1 MKALTST
8 TFKSVY
14 ASIGLH
20 AVFVVLGSWAFYNNS
35 IHTSLE
41 LTGNAGGG
49 GRTISLTDINFVS
62 KKSASA
68 PVRLAPPTPVKAIEK
83 SNFPKTVTK
92 SVATTTTDT
101 VSVTNGAVAAA
112 VTGGSGTG
120 VGSGAG
126 NGSGS
131 GEGDFDKGQLFGQ
144 IKKFYETR
152 LGDTFNIRENQL
164 IKIKLIL
171 SNEGDILDA
180 IMVQGK
186 LEMSALRR
194 VLSVA
199 KHIPLKNFWNS
210 TSAYPKEI
218 IVPLVLTP
226 G

>member
-1 MKALTST
+1 MSTLSST

-20 AVFVVLGSWAFYNNS
+20 VVFVVLGSWAFYNNS
-35 IHTSLE
+35 AHTTLE

-68 PVRLAPPTPVKAIEK
+68 PVRKALTIPSKTIEK
-83 SNFPKTVTK
+83 SVFTKTV
-92 SVATTTTDT
+92 ATHTTTDT
-101 VSVTNGAVAAA
+101 VSVTNGAVSAA
-112 VTGGSGTG
+112 VTGGSGSG
-120 VGSGAG
+120 VGAG
-126 NGSGS
+126 TGSGS
-131 GEGDFDKGQLFGQ
+131 GTGAGDFDKGLLFGQ

-152 LGDTFNIRENQL
+152 LGETINIRENQL

-180 IMVQGK
+180 IMVQGN

-199 KHIPLKNFWNS
+199 KNIPLKNFWNS